1 MKNKLKEKRKE
12 QKMSQQELANKASVS
27 RATISMI
34 ENNKGVVIKTS
45 TMGKIADALKTTIKE
60 LFFN

>member
-1 MKNKLKEKRKE
+1 
-12 QKMSQQELANKASVS
+12 MSQQELANKASVS

-45 TMGKIADALKTTIKE
+45 TMSKIADALKTTIKD